1 MHGIQAIQAALKS
14 TATLPGM
21 YLSDLSD
28 ADLLV
33 RPVPSANHIAWQ
45 LGHLIEAE
53 AHLTKMMVP
62 DAKYPELPK
71 GFGEQH
77 NKEGSKRDTGFLTK
91 AEYLGIFAKARE
103 ATIAAVDQL
112 TDADLDKP
120 VTGPMAQHAP
130 TWGVLLLLVSNHT
143 LMHAGQFTVVR
154 RKLAKPVMF

>member
-1 MHGIQAIQAALKS
+1 MHGIQAVQAALKS

-33 RPVPSANHIAWQ
+33 RPVPNANHIAWQ
-45 LGHLIEAE
+45 LGHLIDAE
-53 AHLTKMMVP
+53 AHLTKMILP
-62 DAKYPELPK
+62 NAKYPELPK

-77 NKEGSKRDTGFLTK
+77 SKEGSKRDTGFLTK
-91 AEYLGIFAKARE
+91 AEYLGMFAKARE
-103 ATIAAVDQL
+103 STMAAVGGL

-120 VTGPMAQHAP
+120 VSGSMAQFAP
-130 TWGVLLLLVSNHT
+130 TWGILLILVSNHV

-154 RKLAKPVMF
+154 RKLGKPIVF